1 LEHRKLRIFAG
12 PWHGLCPIFE
22 KGAYLAANK
31 IIVFGGSSGAIE
43 ALIEI
48 VRRLPRE
55 IPAALFVGVHVSP
68 KGESVLPNILSR
80 AGTLLASH
88 AVDGTPIRAG
98 HIYVAPPDF
107 HLLLKSGLMRL
118 SRGPRE
124 NNHRPAIDPLFRS
137 AAASYGANVIGVLL
151 SGNLDDGTAGLLA
164 IKQRGG
170 MAVVQD
176 PNDAQFPDMP
186 RGALSAIKIDYAL
199 PAKEIG
205 PLLSRLAHEPVKKK
219 EERDAPPEMKEEIA
233 IEEMGMAALENN
245 DKPGKSSVF
254 GCPDCGGTLWE
265 LDEKDVLRFRCRVG
279 HAYTAD
285 SLAEQQTNGVE
296 AAMWSALR
304 ALEESATLQRR
315 IADRARDNK
324 HEAIAARFEAK
335 AVEAEDKARIV
346 RDAIAGH
353 LPGEVANA

>member
-1 LEHRKLRIFAG
+1 L
-12 PWHGLCPIFE
+12 PVS
-22 KGAYLAANK
+22 K
-31 IIVFGGSSGAIE
+31 IIVLGGSSGAIE
-43 ALIEI
+43 ALMEI
-48 VRRLPRE
+48 IRRLPGE
-55 IPAALFVGVHVSP
+55 TPAAFFVAVHISP

-80 AGTLLASH
+80 AGRLPASH
-88 AVDGTPIRAG
+88 AVDGLPIRPG
-98 HIYVAPPDF
+98 HIYVAPPDL
-107 HLLLKSGLMRL
+107 HLLLKGRFVRL
-118 SRGPRE
+118 TRGPRE
-124 NNHRPAIDPLFRS
+124 NHHRPAIDPLFRS
-137 AAASYGANVIGVLL
+137 AAVWYGANVIGVLL
-151 SGNLDDGTAGLLA
+151 SGNLDDGTAGVLA

-170 MAVVQD
+170 VAVVQD
-176 PNDAQFPDMP
+176 PSDAQFPDMP
-186 RGALSAIKIDYAL
+186 RSALSSIKIDYAL

-205 PLLSRLAHEPVKKK
+205 PLLLRLAREPLKK
-219 EERDAPPEMKEEIA
+219 EERDALPEMKEEIA
-233 IEEMGMAALENN
+233 IEEMSMAAIENN
-245 DKPGKSSVF
+245 DKEGRPSVF

-265 LDEKDVLRFRCRVG
+265 VDDKDVLRFRCRVG
-279 HAYTAD
+279 HAYTAE

-315 IADRARDNK
+315 IAERARKNN